1 MISTGF
7 PLNSGNKTEVIDLE
21 NGNVKCKDLEDFP
34 IENSHAVYANL
45 ASMPIICGGWFWKCP
60 DNCTQDPQNCPQ
72 NCPHSSDK
80 CFIYKE
86 GGWQHFV
93 TIRDRRSV
101 AAGIVYNNAFHIFGG
116 HDTDENVKLQS
127 SEIVY
132 EDGTSTEG
140 PQLPSPIH
148 GHGIASINSTVSI
161 ISGGYNGAYIDQTWY
176 FNHESQTFTPGPNML
191 EGRNSHSSGTIT
203 DQITKE
209 KFVIVVGGY
218 NGSSHLGL
226 SYSDSTE
233 ILLNGEWSTGKT
245 SYRIIELP
253 VLVPYNIHNYAF
265 LLVFQN

>member
-1 MISTGF
+1 
-7 PLNSGNKTEVIDLE
+7 
-21 NGNVKCKDLEDFP
+21 
-34 IENSHAVYANL
+34 
-45 ASMPIICGGWFWKCP
+45 
-60 DNCTQDPQNCPQ
+60 
-72 NCPHSSDK
+72 
-80 CFIYKE
+80 
-86 GGWQHFV
+86 
-93 TIRDRRSV
+93 
-101 AAGIVYNNAFHIFGG
+101 
-116 HDTDENVKLQS
+116 
-127 SEIVY
+127 
-132 EDGTSTEG
+132 
-140 PQLPSPIH
+140 
-148 GHGIASINSTVSI
+148 
-161 ISGGYNGAYIDQTWY
+161 
-176 FNHESQTFTPGPNML
+176 ML